1 MPTVISNGIRI
12 HYEERGSGDPLIL
25 IMGLGAPGSRWEDH
39 AAAYERHFRCIL
51 VDNRGAGESER
62 PPGPYTTRKMADDT
76 AGLMTALGIENA
88 SIAGISM
95 GSAIAQELA
104 LSYPKKVRSLV
115 LVSSWSRSDKY
126 TQTVFEHFKKMRELA
141 SPADFTQLLQLWIAS
156 PPYYEEHFDQMVVDQ
171 TRAQED
177 YMPVD
182 AFQAQSD
189 ACSMHNTFDRLDMI
203 TAPTLLTVG
212 DADIFTPLRLT
223 IEMHERMPGSE
234 MVVFKGL
241 GHIHHWEDL
250 ERFNDVTTAIFVRKV
265 TGRGSNHGQTEI
277 IVGKLGVHFR
287 TVFE

>member
-1 MPTVISNGIRI
+1 MPAVISNGIRI

-25 IMGLGAPGSRWEDH
+25 IMGLGAPCSRWKDH
-39 AAAYERHFRCIL
+39 TAAYQKHFRCIL
-51 VDNRGAGESER
+51 MDNRGAGESDR
-62 PPGPYTTRKMADDT
+62 PLGPYDTKTMADDA

-88 SIAGISM
+88 RIAGISM

-115 LVSSWSRSDKY
+115 LVSSWSRCDRY
-126 TQTVFEHFKKMRELA
+126 TQTIFEHFKKMRRLA

-156 PPYYEEHFDQMVVDQ
+156 APYYEQHFDQMVQDQ
-171 TRAQED
+171 NNAQED

-189 ACSMHNTFDRLDMI
+189 ACSMHNAFDRLDMI

-223 IEMHERMPGSE
+223 AEMHERMRGSE

-250 ERFNDVTTAIFVRKV
+250 ERFNTVTTQFLLE
-265 TGRGSNHGQTEI
+265 N
-277 IVGKLGVHFR
+277 
-287 TVFE
+287 

>member
-1 MPTVISNGIRI
+1 MPTIVSNGIRI
-12 HYEERGSGDPLIL
+12 HYEEQGSGDPLIL
-25 IMGLGAPGSRWEDH
+25 IMGLGAPGSRWKDH
-39 AAAYERHFRCIL
+39 AAFYEKQFRCIL
-51 VDNRGAGESER
+51 VDNRGAGESDR
-62 PPGPYTTRKMADDT
+62 PLGPYTTKTMADDT
-76 AGLMTALGIENA
+76 AGLMLALGLENA

-104 LSYPKKVRSLV
+104 LSYPKKVRRLV
-115 LVSSWSRSDKY
+115 LVSSWSRCDKY

-156 PPYYEEHFDQMVVDQ
+156 APYYEEHFDEMVVDQ
-171 TRAQED
+171 TKAQED

-189 ACSMHNTFDRLDMI
+189 ACAMHNTFNRLDMI
-203 TAPTLLTVG
+203 TVPTLLTVG

-223 IEMHERMPGSE
+223 VEMHERMPGSQ

-250 ERFNDVTTAIFVRKV
+250 ERFNDVTTQFLLEK
-265 TGRGSNHGQTEI
+265 
-277 IVGKLGVHFR
+277 
-287 TVFE
+287 